1 MEAQVAV
8 RRREGPAGVH
18 LRQDV
23 EAERDDFGML
33 VDQGSS
39 HSADEQVVE
48 RGPLPPAKTLRSR
61 LFTVLFLGL
70 IGLLAG
76 IILGGLIST

>member
-1 MEAQVAV
+1 VAV
-8 RRREGPAGVH
+8 QRREGPAGAH
-18 LRQDV
+18 LRQDD
-23 EAERDDFGML
+23 EAKLDDFGML
-33 VDQGSS
+33 ADRGSS
-39 HSADEQVVE
+39 HAADEQVVE
-48 RGPLPPAKTLRSR
+48 RGRLPLARTLRSR